1 MFLLVAVSSPV
12 LPQLAV
18 PCARCAGSLVHTLHV
33 PRPWHLRVCREIP
46 TIVRSLGLNPST
58 AQLQSLQ
65 QAIAAA
71 VAAAAE
77 AGGAAVP
84 PAASSGTSYVALEQC
99 ESLMATWMLEMK
111 DSLQR
116 DDFHVLMRAFQA
128 LDPDNRSVIQLLTQ
142 TDKPPHVCPH
152 GDCVGASLCSR
163 RLSHASGRMLHPV
176 VRRAL
181 SREQSTPAVGS
192 RTRQQ
197 QLSGAGVSL
206 QAAK

>member
-1 MFLLVAVSSPV
+1 
-12 LPQLAV
+12 
-18 PCARCAGSLVHTLHV
+18 
-33 PRPWHLRVCREIP
+33 
-46 TIVRSLGLNPST
+46 VRSLGLNPST

-99 ESLMATWMLEMK
+99 ESLIATWMLEMK

-128 LDPDNRSVIQLLTQ
+128 LDPDTRSV
-142 TDKPPHVCPH
+142 V
-152 GDCVGASLCSR
+152 
-163 RLSHASGRMLHPV
+163 
-176 VRRAL
+176 
-181 SREQSTPAVGS
+181 
-192 RTRQQ
+192 
-197 QLSGAGVSL
+197 
-206 QAAK
+206 